1 MNGLLR
7 YPLAYCVV
15 GIVLAATFEDVRAE
29 WLGLAVLGA
38 LISLYGFLGKGTKD
52 ECRFEIGD
60 NCYFIGFVY
69 TLSIITAS
77 LVFDAEDLLSGARDS
92 LHPLLKTVGIALG
105 TSVVGMLWRFGLT
118 HDIRVGEDAFHE
130 AVREA
135 SVAAAALKGVVGE
148 LRQAVATA
156 ASTIDAQASASSAK
170 LDQVVRTAL
179 ARIEDAAADTAGAL
193 QTLGEHTG
201 ASLRGQATSIAT
213 LAEGTTGAL
222 EDLRRAARASTETVA
237 QSLADA
243 SAALSDY
250 AGTVEAAA
258 RRAGDALG
266 DGAREA
272 LADVSKGV
280 ADALQ
285 ANTFADARRAMEA
298 AVRTHRQAVVEV
310 QRTLGE
316 SVRGL
321 NEATALATT
330 RAEEARQ
337 ALAGAERLPE
347 RAGLDA
353 ATASVA
359 ALREEVTTLNEQLPP
374 LAASQDAAAKAASR
388 YRSELENLRRALAEL
403 PPLPAGAPPAE
414 RWSLLRLLRRRR

>member
-29 WLGLAVLGA
+29 WLGLAVLGT
-38 LISLYGFLGKGTKD
+38 LISLYGFLGKGAKD
-52 ECRFEIGD
+52 ESRFEIGD

-156 ASTIDAQASASSAK
+156 ASTIDAQANASSAK

-201 ASLRGQATSIAT
+201 ASLRGQAKSVAT
-213 LAEGTTGAL
+213 VAEGTAQAL
-222 EDLRRAARASTETVA
+222 GGLQQAAKTSTET
-237 QSLADA
+237 LAPDLAAA
-243 SAALSDY
+243 SAALRGY
-250 AGTVEAAA
+250 ARTVDEAAG
-258 RRAGDALG
+258 RVGDALA
-266 DGAREA
+266 DGARDA
-272 LADVSKGV
+272 LARVSQGV
-280 ADALQ
+280 AEALQ
-285 ANTFADARRAMEA
+285 ANTFADAREAMET
-298 AVRTHRQAVVEV
+298 AVQAHRQAVAEV
-310 QRTLGE
+310 SRTLRE
-316 SVRGL
+316 SLSGL
-321 NEATALATT
+321 NEATALATA
-330 RAEEARQ
+330 RAREARQ
-337 ALAGAERLPE
+337 ALEAADGALE

-359 ALREEVTTLNEQLPP
+359 ALRDAVTALNRQLPA
-374 LAASQDAAAKAASR
+374 LAANQDAAAKAASD
-388 YRSELENLRRALAEL
+388 YRGELDSLHRALAKL
-403 PPLPAGAPPAE
+403 PPLPALAQRQGV
-414 RWSLLRLLRRRR
+414 RWWHWRRWFG